1 MKSHMS
7 PPARTEH
14 KTAAARLYRC
24 CARCRRAAHRFSLCL
39 TARDYFQLKITCS
52 KVLEE
57 LAGFPTPR
65 RSADF
70 LCQFKVILG
79 NELALVQTTRT
90 LMGSLPLPALLTAA
104 SGATCQYT
112 LRRQTQTAFIWEKK
126 TYLHCQIIQEEISNP
141 GWQNQSFCK
150 ACFSGAKYVGA

>member
-1 MKSHMS
+1 MGVGRGA
-7 PPARTEH
+7 PYVPASTYGAQ
-14 KTAAARLYRC
+14 TAAARPSRC
-24 CARCRRAAHRFSLCL
+24 RSRCRRASHRFSLCL

-70 LCQFKVILG
+70 PCQLKVILG

-90 LMGSLPLPALLTAA
+90 LMGSLTLPALPTAA
-104 SGATCQYT
+104 SGAKCQYV
-112 LRRQTQTAFIWEKK
+112 LGSQAQSACIW
-126 TYLHCQIIQEEISNP
+126 
-141 GWQNQSFCK
+141 
-150 ACFSGAKYVGA
+150 